1 MPEAATLRK
10 THVHRLDGCRPTP
23 LAHYLKALGVL
34 RLISEQADPGAR
46 GWWTEDVF
54 HLATKLDKSELKAF
68 FLERYSPSPILSP
81 WLKGSG
87 FYQADDAGLS
97 PIENSTSARLE
108 NYRFGIR
115 QCRLLLTK
123 LEAADAVSRTIKA
136 RTKTDSSFQTRQQR
150 EATAQS
156 ELFARCIQSIRSEL
170 EEIEKRRY
178 TPEAEPDDEK
188 NAEKLNIELVTVYE
202 LVAEPGTDPQT
213 GFDRRPTRA
222 ESDKLKKQDG
232 YKRFLKYAETEFAK
246 QKSALISN
254 CKKQWRGNIA
264 DWFSVAVVIEDD
276 DSAKWPA
283 LLGTGGNDGNLD
295 FTNNFMQRLQDLID
309 FKNGEPT
316 PLAKLLIESSLFN
329 TNSQDLRHVPV
340 GQFFPTSTGGPNCGS
355 GFNGSIALNIWDYVL
370 MIEGV
375 FVFCAGVSRRLAA
388 NSLPQA
394 AAPFA
399 VRASGI
405 GYGSA
410 NDADEGSRGEQWM
423 PVWIRPSRL
432 TEVQKLFQQAR
443 TQVGRSTADRGTSMV
458 RAVARL
464 GTARGISEFQ
474 RYGYIERNGLSNLA
488 VPLGRYRV
496 HAKENQHLLDTVSP
510 WVDQL
515 RRIANGKNAPIS
527 FKRVH
532 RSCEEAMLQCTQR
545 ADADTF
551 LSLLM
556 AMSDAEDQFLKSPKF
571 AAEANA
577 RPIPRLGK
585 PWLELIWNDTR
596 FKEDTEVRLAFAL
609 AAQVVNLGTSAMPK
623 DNDAVFVR
631 DYWLP
636 LERNQRSFLKGE
648 GGLTSGPVQCAAGL
662 PLDKALH
669 KVFQRRLHETNS
681 GKGKSNA
688 PLQLL
693 RNYLGAR
700 LEHIGA
706 FIDCRVNDARILAVA
721 RALMAIDF
729 RDWTPARSSI
739 DGRVSPRNG
748 EPARDRN
755 FDHSPLGG
763 MAAYGVIRLAF
774 GGGSERDGSIW
785 IPEVGTIHNQLK
797 VSMGQRGRRVNVRND
812 STIHNR
818 LIAGD
823 LQGSLQLA
831 IRRTS
836 VAGLRPRIQ
845 VAVGSNEFARRIAA
859 SLCFGVSDTTMTQL
873 ALGLTAPIIPVSDE
887 FETGYVAD
895 AKNI

>member
-1 MPEAATLRK
+1 MPEAANLQK

-34 RLISEQADPGAR
+34 RLISEQADPDAR

-54 HLATKLDKSELKAF
+54 HLATKLDKNELTAF
-68 FLERYSPSPILSP
+68 FLERYSPSSILSP

-97 PIENSTSARLE
+97 PIENSSSARLA
-108 NYRFGIR
+108 NYRLGIH

-123 LEAADAVSRTIKA
+123 IEAADAVSRTIKA

-150 EATAQS
+150 EATVQS
-156 ELFARCIQSIRSEL
+156 ELFAHCIRSIESEL
-170 EEIEKRRY
+170 EEIERRRD
-178 TPEAEPDDEK
+178 TPEAKPDDEK
-188 NAEKLNIELVTVYE
+188 KAEKLNIEFVTVND
-202 LVAEPGTDPQT
+202 LVAEPGIDPQT
-213 GFDRRPTRA
+213 GLDRRPSRA
-222 ESDKLKKQDG
+222 ESDKLKMQEG

-254 CKKQWRGNIA
+254 CKKQWRSNIA
-264 DWFSVAVVIEDD
+264 DWLSVAVVIEDD
-276 DSAKWPA
+276 NSAKWPA

-309 FKNGEPT
+309 FENGEPT
-316 PLAKLLIESSLFN
+316 RLAKNLIESSLFN
-329 TNSQDLRHVPV
+329 TNSQELRHVPV

-375 FVFCAGVSRRLAA
+375 FVFRAGVSRRLAA

-405 GYGSA
+405 GYGSSD
-410 NDADEGSRGEQWM
+410 DADEGARGEQWM
-423 PVWIRPSRL
+423 PMWLRPSRL
-432 TEVQKLFQQAR
+432 TEVLKLFQQAR

-464 GTARGISEFQ
+464 GIARGISEFQ

-496 HAKENQHLLDTVSP
+496 QVKENQQLLDTVSP
-510 WVDQL
+510 WIDQL

-545 ADADTF
+545 ADAKTF
-551 LSLLM
+551 LSLLIAM
-556 AMSDAEDQFLKSPKF
+556 ADAENQFLKSPRF

-585 PWLELIWNDTR
+585 PWLELIWNDAG
-596 FKEDTEVRLAFAL
+596 FKEDPEVRLAFAL
-609 AAQVVNLGTSAMPK
+609 AGQVGNLGTSAIPK

-648 GGLTSGPVQCAAGL
+648 GGFTSGPVQCAVGL
-662 PLDKALH
+662 PLEKALH
-669 KVFQRRLHETNS
+669 KVFQRRLHEADL
-681 GKGKSNA
+681 GKGKMNA
-688 PLQLL
+688 PFQLL
-693 RNYLGAR
+693 RNYLGAT
-700 LEHIGA
+700 LDDVAA
-706 FIDCRVNDARILAVA
+706 FINCRVNDARILAVS

-729 RDWTPARSSI
+729 RDWSPPKSHFESALSSP
-739 DGRVSPRNG
+739 SG
-748 EPARDRN
+748 EDSRDRKY
-755 FDHSPLGG
+755 DHSPLGG

-774 GGGSERDGSIW
+774 GGGSERDGSFWVPGLGSI
-785 IPEVGTIHNQLK
+785 
-797 VSMGQRGRRVNVRND
+797 RVRSE
-812 STIHNR
+812 STTHNR

-823 LQGSLQLA
+823 LQGSLERA

-845 VAVGSNEFARRIAA
+845 VAVGSPNFARRIAA

-873 ALGLTAPIIPVSDE
+873 ALGLTAPMIPVSDE
-887 FETGYVAD
+887 FETEYVAD
-895 AKNI
+895 VKKI